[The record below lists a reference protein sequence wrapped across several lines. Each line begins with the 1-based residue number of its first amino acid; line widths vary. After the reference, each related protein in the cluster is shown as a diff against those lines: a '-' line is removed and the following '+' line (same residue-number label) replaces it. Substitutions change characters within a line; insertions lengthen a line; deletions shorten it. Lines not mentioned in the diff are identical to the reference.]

1 MSHRVRFSD
10 NAVADLDGI
19 AEHIAGDNPVR
30 AISFIDEL
38 QRRTID
44 MLSVFPESGTRYKGL
59 TRFLV
64 FSGYIVLYEIDI
76 ADQTVNVL
84 DIVHGRRNW
93 KKSDARPPRA

>member
-38 QRRTID
+38 QRPTID

-59 TRFLV
+59 TRFRP
-64 FSGYIVLYEIDI
+64 S
-76 ADQTVNVL
+76 TVAWLANY
-84 DIVHGRRNW
+84 DDGAPT
-93 KKSDARPPRA
+93 SPGCFPD